1 MSVLKAKKG
10 DVMTTNENKPIKVVI
25 CGIEL
30 LIPQDKLKFIPLL
43 IKSITRIV
51 EDYGE
56 DEPI

>member
-1 MSVLKAKKG
+1 M
-10 DVMTTNENKPIKVVI
+10 TNENKPIKVVI